1 MKLKIALAAA
11 ALILVPQL
19 SVAAGCSHSKQA
31 TSCAEGSV
39 YDAASQSCVATT
51 T

>member
-1 MKLKIALAAA
+1 MKLKIAFSTA
-11 ALILVPQL
+11 ALILAPQFAL
-19 SVAAGCSHSKQA
+19 AAGCSHSKQVM
-31 TSCAEGSV
+31 SCSEGSV